1 MTTKQPAGND
11 PEVPEVPNAPELPGE
26 LFAWPAMMA
35 AAATE
40 VIAASLDQ
48 FARLVPGC
56 DEETVADHA
65 PVWATRH
72 DLRLELGT
80 MELRDFSVRN
90 AGVPALIC
98 APFALHY
105 PTVADLIVN

>member
-11 PEVPEVPNAPELPGE
+11 PEVPEVPGE

-48 FARLVPGC
+48 FARLVPGS

-65 PVWATRH
+65 PVWAG
-72 DLRLELGT
+72 D
-80 MELRDFSVRN
+80 
-90 AGVPALIC
+90 P
-98 APFALHY
+98 
-105 PTVADLIVN
+105 